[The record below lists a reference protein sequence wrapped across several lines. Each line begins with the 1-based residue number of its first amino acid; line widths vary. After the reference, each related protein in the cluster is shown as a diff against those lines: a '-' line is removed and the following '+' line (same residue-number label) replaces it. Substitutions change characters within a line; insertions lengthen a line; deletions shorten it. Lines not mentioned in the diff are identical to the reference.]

1 MRDIFCMR
9 ALCLASFRSCLR
21 VYWLSVHSMME
32 VIRQKFF
39 WIVLWMILALFMS
52 SALLQFIDLSDQ
64 NVKFIADFGVGMIQ
78 LLGTLLVV
86 VLSVQLFSS
95 GFENGTIW
103 TLLSK
108 PMLAVEYVVAKFCA
122 IQLLM
127 LVCLTL
133 MSGTLAWQLYLYAG
147 AADEL
152 QYLAIAKYGFLQWL
166 KFSIFSSLALMLA
179 AIFRQTLLAIM
190 LSLLCLLISHL
201 RVVVWGPSSFDFR
214 EGASWMRAISQC
226 VPDNRLFQWP
236 TAAFTGPG
244 DLPALDYSLLI
255 VYALTYCVLY
265 LSVAIWGFKKRQ
277 FNSLA

>member
-1 MRDIFCMR
+1 MRDIFCM
-9 ALCLASFRSCLR
+9 AFCLASFRSCLR
-21 VYWLSVHSMME
+21 VYWLSVHSMLE

-78 LLGTLLVV
+78 LFGTLLVV

-108 PMLAVEYVVAKFCA
+108 PMLALEYVVAKFCA

-147 AADEL
+147 TADEL

-179 AIFRQTLLAIM
+179 AIFGRHFWR
-190 LSLLCLLISHL
+190 SCC
-201 RVVVWGPSSFDFR
+201 RF
-214 EGASWMRAISQC
+214 
-226 VPDNRLFQWP
+226 
-236 TAAFTGPG
+236 
-244 DLPALDYSLLI
+244 
-255 VYALTYCVLY
+255 YAY
-265 LSVAIWGFKKRQ
+265 
-277 FNSLA
+277 